1 MFLPEEDKFS
11 YRVKE
16 LEDQLVVAMGGRVA
30 EELVFGNFTNGASG
44 DIRQATS
51 MARHMVCNWGMSP
64 KLGMVEYGESE
75 PSAFLGTN
83 GSSANYS
90 GATAKIIDEEIKRFI
105 DEAYDRATQLLTERR
120 DKLDLIAKALIEFE
134 TLDGEQITDLLK
146 TGEMKNP
153 PSSPTPPD
161 IPEEDPAP
169 PQAPVTENLVDK
181 DDETLG
187 GELVGAPA

>member
-1 MFLPEEDKFS
+1 
-11 YRVKE
+11 
-16 LEDQLVVAMGGRVA
+16 
-30 EELVFGNFTNGASG
+30 
-44 DIRQATS
+44 
-51 MARHMVCNWGMSP
+51 MVCNWGMSP

-75 PSAFLGTN
+75 PSSFLGTN
-83 GSSANYS
+83 GSKANYS

-105 DEAYDRATQLLTERR
+105 DEAYDRATQLLTQHR
-120 DKLDLIAKALIEFE
+120 DKLDLIAKALIEYE

-153 PSSPTPPD
+153 PQSPQPPEVPD
-161 IPEEDPAP
+161 EDPAP
-169 PQAPVTENLVDK
+169 PQAPVTDDLKDE